1 MKWNHQQRMP
11 ADRKY
16 NMNNTTNMNMNMNHL
31 ISPGLCQVL
40 WTWAIVMESWD
51 TQTASVRDHE
61 MMTYM
66 KLPMNT
72 NTITS
77 DSDSDNDNDNISN
90 KR

>member
-1 MKWNHQQRMP
+1 
-11 ADRKY
+11 
-16 NMNNTTNMNMNMNHL
+16 
-31 ISPGLCQVL
+31 
-40 WTWAIVMESWD
+40 MESWD